1 MWYRGPGALINL
13 RQAASIYV
21 AGHDSNQSGDFRVVA
36 RIDSH
41 YEPTLFRGSRSAC
54 EAVVD
59 QLSASLA
66 AASTVAPSKA
76 SAKPASNSP
85 APKPVDRGLRT
96 GR

>member
-41 YEPTLFRGSRSAC
+41 YEPVLFRGSRLAC
-54 EAVVD
+54 DALVD
-59 QLSASLA
+59 QLATALS
-66 AASTVAPSKA
+66 AASTQAPAKA
-76 SAKPASNSP
+76 APKPPPSP
-85 APKPVDRGLRT
+85 APKPDRGLAT